1 MNIKIKN
8 SGLTQQPHW
17 PDLEQ
22 VNQITKMIKEYPNLV
37 SVKEIINLKRQLAN
51 ASKGD
56 GFILQGGDCAE
67 TFTEFSN
74 DMIQNKLKVLL
85 QMSAILQY
93 VTKINITKIGR
104 IAGQFFKP
112 RSSEYEVRDGVKLP
126 SYRGDAINDITF
138 TKEHRTPNPKRL
150 LQAYHQSSAI
160 MNLIRNLTM
169 GGFTN
174 FTNINSWNLSLQ
186 EKSEYVKK
194 YNAIAKQINEMIT
207 FTNVSKD
214 FLSSNIHQNTVYT
227 SHESLVLDYEL
238 AFHKNYNKK
247 NYICSSHMLWVGD
260 RTRFLDSAHIDFV
273 SQIANP
279 IGVKI
284 GPSICIEDIICL
296 LYTSDAADE

>member
-104 IAGQFFKP
+104 IAGQFLNL
-112 RSSEYEVRDGVKLP
+112 EVLNMKLGMELSCP
-126 SYRGDAINDITF
+126 HT
-138 TKEHRTPNPKRL
+138 EVML
-150 LQAYHQSSAI
+150 L
-160 MNLIRNLTM
+160 
-169 GGFTN
+169 
-174 FTNINSWNLSLQ
+174 
-186 EKSEYVKK
+186 
-194 YNAIAKQINEMIT
+194 MI
-207 FTNVSKD
+207 
-214 FLSSNIHQNTVYT
+214 
-227 SHESLVLDYEL
+227 
-238 AFHKNYNKK
+238 
-247 NYICSSHMLWVGD
+247 
-260 RTRFLDSAHIDFV
+260 
-273 SQIANP
+273 
-279 IGVKI
+279 
-284 GPSICIEDIICL
+284 
-296 LYTSDAADE
+296 

>member
-126 SYRGDAINDITF
+126 SYRGDA
-138 TKEHRTPNPKRL
+138 
-150 LQAYHQSSAI
+150 
-160 MNLIRNLTM
+160 
-169 GGFTN
+169 
-174 FTNINSWNLSLQ
+174 LSL
-186 EKSEYVKK
+186 
-194 YNAIAKQINEMIT
+194 
-207 FTNVSKD
+207 
-214 FLSSNIHQNTVYT
+214 IH
-227 SHESLVLDYEL
+227 
-238 AFHKNYNKK
+238 
-247 NYICSSHMLWVGD
+247 I
-260 RTRFLDSAHIDFV
+260 
-273 SQIANP
+273 
-279 IGVKI
+279 
-284 GPSICIEDIICL
+284 
-296 LYTSDAADE
+296 